1 MALADGSPSQE
12 VTSGYRW
19 VLTYNLIQTNFE
31 HFNSTA
37 SAEQKLHTILTKWN
51 KVNRSGSGEADRIIY
66 QLEHKY
72 TDASIRL
79 QTLKGSDL
87 LKAQRLF
94 SVGNQMGYTLYLASV
109 EKQVHGSA
117 ESGHRGYYSRY
128 HDEEDSDG
136 EFHAIEDV
144 LEDSLTLTRVVD
156 PDGFV
161 VVTDLAIEEED
172 ILQAEPYEDRDL
184 DEHEYEGWTGN
195 ARATSTHW
203 YKDSAL
209 VLVPNEYIADVF
221 LWQHD
226 CDYGTGGDAKIL
238 SVLRHL
244 AN

>member
-1 MALADGSPSQE
+1 MYTRYSDVLHEVQE

-19 VLTYNLIQTNFE
+19 VLTYNLIQTDYE

-37 SAEQKLHTILTKWN
+37 SAEQKLRGILTEWN
-51 KVNRSGSGEADRIIY
+51 KIKKNASSEADRIIY
-66 QLEHKY
+66 QLDHKY

-94 SVGNQMGYTLYLASV
+94 SVGNQMGYALYLASL

-117 ESGHRGYYSRY
+117 ESGYHGYRSHYD
-128 HDEEDSDG
+128 DEEEGSDG

-144 LEDSLTLTRVVD
+144 FEESLTLTRVVD
-156 PDGFV
+156 PDGLV
-161 VVTDLAIEEED
+161 IITDLAIEEGD
-172 ILQAEPYEDRDL
+172 ILQEEPYEDRDP

-195 ARATSTHW
+195 AGATSTHW

-209 VLVPNEYIADVF
+209 V
-221 LWQHD
+221 
-226 CDYGTGGDAKIL
+226 
-238 SVLRHL
+238 
-244 AN
+244 